1 MMVLQKSSII
11 FQLIDMELIVVYNLQ
26 FQVQGK
32 FVLASLRWLLRL
44 PQQRT
49 SLTICL
55 NVLRRAIV
63 LAIVFSTNDGKPFS
77 IRVSLHV
84 SLWDVSRYMAM

>member
-1 MMVLQKSSII
+1 MMALQKSSII
-11 FQLIDMELIVVYNLQ
+11 FRLIDMELIVVYNLQ

-63 LAIVFSTNDGKPFS
+63 LDDGKPFS